1 LQLLLGIKNINEER
15 DEIGRTALYLAA
27 RCGNTTICRM
37 LLEYGADI
45 NA

>member
-1 LQLLLGIKNINEER
+1 LNIKNINEER
-15 DEIGRTALYLAA
+15 DEKGRTPLYIAA
-27 RCGNTTICRM
+27 RCGFITICRM